1 MSEQAQPVEP
11 ETARGADSTTNVDVG
26 ATSAPGDQTGKSRA
40 AYRDPKGSESTR
52 DLRDT
57 ARRRRDSEEKLQQHL
72 LEAKDHVPNEH
83 HEHEHA
89 HEHHEHEHANQNEHA
104 NENEHAN
111 QSEHEHHVHE
121 EKHDE
126 HANQRGQD
134 QDQSG
139 KLPGS

>member
-83 HEHEHA
+83 PEHEHDDHA
-89 HEHHEHEHANQNEHA
+89 QEHH
-104 NENEHAN
+104 ENEHAN
-111 QSEHEHHVHE
+111 QSEHEHQVHE

>member
-11 ETARGADSTTNVDVG
+11 ETARGADSTTNVNIG
-26 ATSAPGDQTGKSRA
+26 GTSAPGDQTGKSRA

-83 HEHEHA
+83 HEHEHDDHA
-89 HEHHEHEHANQNEHA
+89 QEHH
-104 NENEHAN
+104 ENEHAN